1 MKEQLQEEFK
11 QFLTINEL
19 TTNSISISFL
29 ANTEKA
35 IIPQILFN
43 VYNFVFLK
51 TGWTGKIDV
60 QNK

>member
-1 MKEQLQEEFK
+1 MKQQLQEEFK
-11 QFLTINEL
+11 QFLTIKEI

-29 ANTEKA
+29 PTIEKE

-43 VYNFVFLK
+43 MYNSVFLA

-60 QNK
+60 I